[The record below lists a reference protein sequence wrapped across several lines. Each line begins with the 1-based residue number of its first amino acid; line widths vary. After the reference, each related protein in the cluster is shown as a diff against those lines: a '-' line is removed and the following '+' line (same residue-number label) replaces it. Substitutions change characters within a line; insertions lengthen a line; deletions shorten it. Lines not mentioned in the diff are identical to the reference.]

1 MLRAL
6 ELRVSVICITSVVIA
21 SFLLHVNGLSDSAW
35 SSIDTLIQDE
45 FLVTF
50 QTPGLGL
57 AIVNRSE
64 VDDQIT
70 AKGYG
75 FMDLEADVKTGND
88 TKFFIA
94 SISKVI
100 YRYR

>member
-6 ELRVSVICITSVVIA
+6 EFRVSLACVTSAVIV
-21 SFLLHVNGLSDSAW
+21 SFFLSVNGLSDSAW
-35 SSIDTLIQDE
+35 SSIDSLIQDE
-45 FLVTF
+45 FLVAF

-57 AIVNRSE
+57 AVVNRSE

-70 AKGYG
+70 GKGYG
-75 FMDLEADVKTGND
+75 LMDMEAGVKTGND

-100 YRYR
+100 HRYG